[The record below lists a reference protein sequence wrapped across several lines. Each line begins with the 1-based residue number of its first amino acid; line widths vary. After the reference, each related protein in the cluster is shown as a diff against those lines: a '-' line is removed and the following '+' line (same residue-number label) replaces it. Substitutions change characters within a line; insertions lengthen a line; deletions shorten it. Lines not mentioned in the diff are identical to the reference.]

1 MPADPLAPPAL
12 RRLVPD
18 VREREVYL
26 CGPTPMMESVR
37 DGLQLLGIP
46 RRQIHFERFEF

>member
-1 MPADPLAPPAL
+1 
-12 RRLVPD
+12 VPD

-26 CGPTPMMESVR
+26 CGPTPMMEAVR

-46 RRQIHFERFEF
+46 RGHIHFERFEF